1 MKKLSF
7 TATGDAILMTR
18 LNENYAAFKPLRDF
32 ICRGDVRVN
41 NLEYVISDYKRFG
54 STFCGGLWQTA
65 RPNVFEDM
73 HKFGFNMYSCAT
85 NHSMDYSFEG
95 VLQTCRYLE
104 SRDICYAGIGENLF
118 EAEKPALLYTGQST
132 VALISNCSSFDDS
145 ARAGYPS
152 NEIPGRPGLN
162 PLRFTTI
169 NHVTHEEMETLKKIE
184 AECFAAATE
193 KNSQIDGFTPMGPK
207 GLYDFGGNYFIE
219 DTRSYRETVV
229 SPYDL
234 DRTVRGI
241 RDALNYADHVI
252 IMTHTH
258 QFKAFEF
265 TEPDY
270 FFEDFARK
278 CIDAG
283 ASAVIAGGTHQLK
296 PMEIYKGKPI
306 FYSLGNFIFQLDYI
320 ERQPIDYWERHS
332 LSREDYPSN
341 YAVMAVRD
349 QTCQR
354 GLTNSFLNY
363 RSVIPYFE
371 FDEDG
376 NLSKL
381 VMKPIELGFDGD
393 PLFKGI
399 PFEADRETSEEI
411 CERLQRLSSPYG
423 VSLFLND
430 EGLIEVR
437 L

>member
-1 MKKLSF
+1 MKKMSF
-7 TATGDAILMTR
+7 TTTGDAICMKKIT
-18 LNENYAAFKPLRDF
+18 EDYAGFKPLRDF
-32 ICRGDVRVN
+32 ICKGDARIN
-41 NLEYVISDYKRFG
+41 NLEYVISDYKCYG
-54 STFCGGLWQTA
+54 STFCGGLWLTA
-65 RPNVFEDM
+65 RPNVFETM
-73 HKFGFNMYSCAT
+73 HKFGFNMYSCAN

-104 SRDICYAGIGENLF
+104 SRDIPYAGIGENLF
-118 EAEKPALLYTGQST
+118 EAEKPALLYTKQGT
-132 VALISNCSSFDDS
+132 VALISNCSSFEDA

-162 PLRFTTI
+162 PLRFITI
-169 NHVTHEEMETLKKIE
+169 NHVTHEELETLKKIE
-184 AECFAAATE
+184 AETFVGATK

-270 FFEDFARK
+270 FFEDFSRK

-283 ASAVIAGGTHQLK
+283 ASAIIASGTHQLK
-296 PMEIYKGKPI
+296 PIEIYKGKPI
-306 FYSLGNFIFQLDYI
+306 FYSLGNFIFHLDFV
-320 ERQPIDYWERHS
+320 ERQPYDYWERHS
-332 LSREDYPSN
+332 VKKEDYTSN
-341 YAVMAVRD
+341 RVLALRD

-354 GLTNSFLNY
+354 GLTNSNLNY

-371 FDEDG
+371 FDDEG
-376 NLSKL
+376 NMTKL
-381 VMKPIELGFDGD
+381 VMKPIELCFDKD
-393 PLFKGI
+393 PKFKGT
-399 PFEADRETSEEI
+399 PFEADREAAEEI
-411 CERLQRLSSPYG
+411 CARLQRMSDYYG
-423 VSLFLND
+423 TKMFLND
-430 EGLIEVR
+430 EGLIEVV